1 MTEILLIRT
10 GQTEQDLLNWLIY
23 SPQEQEI
30 IASGE
35 LQNANQLSELTEKA
49 LTRELVVLLP
59 CDQVQLKTVTLPTK
73 WSRKLEQ
80 ALPYML
86 EEDIACDIDDVYIAL
101 GEPTMVDEQHAIKIA
116 LTNRDWFEHWL
127 EVFEQHQLTPYQI
140 VPDALLLPSAEES
153 CVTAIE
159 LNKQWLF
166 KQGDWHISAVES
178 SWLKEYLAALGNPD
192 IKHYSPADQF
202 PEALNLYPQTSDYEL
217 PLALFA
223 KQLDKLKFNLRQ
235 GPYTLKK
242 KTALWW
248 GYWKSAA
255 IISVIALVSSVT
267 IKAVELHQLNSQLEV
282 AKSQVVERY
291 QKAFPGTRVRP
302 HLIKNQI
309 QGALNK
315 VQGVSDAGFLDLTS
329 KLVSVF
335 SQVNEFTPQTLRF
348 DKRRNELRI
357 RARGKDFQTFGK
369 VKAILEQQGV
379 TVEQGSLN
387 NDGDFI
393 VGEIRLRGAQ

>member
-35 LQNANQLSELTEKA
+35 LQNASQLSELTEKA

-59 CDQVQLKTVTLPTK
+59 CDQVQLKTIALPTK
-73 WSRKLEQ
+73 WNRKLEQ

-86 EEDIACDIDDVYIAL
+86 EEDIACDIDDIYIAF
-101 GEPTMVDEQHAIKIA
+101 GEPTIVEEQHVIKVA
-116 LTNRDWFEHWL
+116 LMNRNWFEHWL
-127 EVFEQHQLTPYQI
+127 EVFEQHQLTAYKI
-140 VPDALLLPSAEES
+140 VPDGLLLPHVEEPY
-153 CVTAIE
+153 VAAIE

-166 KQGDWHISAVES
+166 KKGDWHIGAVEP
-178 SWLKEYLAALGNPD
+178 SWLKEYLSALGNPD
-192 IKHYSPADQF
+192 IKNYSPGEQF
-202 PEALNLYPQTSDYEL
+202 PETINLHPQTSDYEL

-223 KQLDKLKFNLRQ
+223 KQLDQLKFNLRQ

-255 IISVIALVSSVT
+255 IVSVIALVASVAV
-267 IKAVELHQLNSQLEV
+267 KALELHQLNSQLEV
-282 AKSQVVERY
+282 AKSQVVERF
-291 QKAFPGTRVRP
+291 QKAFPDTQVRP

-309 QGALNK
+309 QGALDK
-315 VQGVSDAGFLDLTS
+315 VQGVSDADFLDLTS

-379 TVEQGSLN
+379 SVEQGSLN

>member
-59 CDQVQLKTVTLPTK
+59 CDQVQLKTVALPTK

-86 EEDIACDIDDVYIAL
+86 EEDIACDIDDIYIAL
-101 GEPTMVDEQHAIKIA
+101 GEPTMVNEQHAIKIA

-153 CVTAIE
+153 CVTVIE

-178 SWLKEYLAALGNPD
+178 SWLKEYLEALGNPD

-282 AKSQVVERY
+282 AKSQVVARY

-315 VQGVSDAGFLDLTS
+315 VQGVSDASFLDLTS

>member
-73 WSRKLEQ
+73 WNRKLEQ

-86 EEDIACDIDDVYIAL
+86 EEDLACDIDDIYIAL

-178 SWLKEYLAALGNPD
+178 SWLKEYLVALGNPD

-255 IISVIALVSSVT
+255 IISVVALVSSVT

-282 AKSQVVERY
+282 AKSQVVARY

>member
-1 MTEILLIRT
+1 
-10 GQTEQDLLNWLIY
+10 
-23 SPQEQEI
+23 
-30 IASGE
+30 
-35 LQNANQLSELTEKA
+35 
-49 LTRELVVLLP
+49 
-59 CDQVQLKTVTLPTK
+59 
-73 WSRKLEQ
+73 
-80 ALPYML
+80 
-86 EEDIACDIDDVYIAL
+86 
-101 GEPTMVDEQHAIKIA
+101 MVDEQHAIKIA

-140 VPDALLLPSAEES
+140 VPDALLLPGAEES

-178 SWLKEYLAALGNPD
+178 SWLKEYLVALGNPD

>member
-1 MTEILLIRT
+1 
-10 GQTEQDLLNWLIY
+10 
-23 SPQEQEI
+23 
-30 IASGE
+30 
-35 LQNANQLSELTEKA
+35 
-49 LTRELVVLLP
+49 
-59 CDQVQLKTVTLPTK
+59 VTLPTK

-127 EVFEQHQLTPYQI
+127 EVFEQHQLTPYQM
-140 VPDALLLPSAEES
+140 VPDALLLPGAEEP

-166 KQGDWHISAVES
+166 KQGDWHISAVEN
-178 SWLKEYLAALGNPD
+178 SWLNEYLVALGNPD

-202 PEALNLYPQTSDYEL
+202 PEALNSYPQTSDYEL

-315 VQGVSDAGFLDLTS
+315 V
-329 KLVSVF
+329 
-335 SQVNEFTPQTLRF
+335 
-348 DKRRNELRI
+348 
-357 RARGKDFQTFGK
+357 
-369 VKAILEQQGV
+369 
-379 TVEQGSLN
+379 
-387 NDGDFI
+387 
-393 VGEIRLRGAQ
+393 

>member
-35 LQNANQLSELTEKA
+35 LQNASQLSELTEKA
-49 LTRELVVLLP
+49 STRELVVLLP
-59 CDQVQLKTVTLPTK
+59 CDQVQLKTVILPTK
-73 WSRKLEQ
+73 WNRKLEQ

-86 EEDIACDIDDVYIAL
+86 EEDIACDIDDIYIAL
-101 GEPTMVDEQHAIKIA
+101 GEPTMVEAQHAIRVA
-116 LTNRDWFEHWL
+116 LMNRDWFEHWL
-127 EVFEQHQLTPYQI
+127 EVFEQHQLTAHKI
-140 VPDALLLPSAEES
+140 VPDGLLLPSAEEP
-153 CVTAIE
+153 CVAAIE

-166 KQGDWHISAVES
+166 KKGDWHIGAVES
-178 SWLKEYLAALGNPD
+178 SWLKEYLTALGNPD
-192 IKHYSPADQF
+192 IKHYSPAEQF
-202 PEALNLYPQTSDYEL
+202 PETLTLYPQTSDYEL

-223 KQLDKLKFNLRQ
+223 KQLDQLKFNLRQ
-235 GPYTLKK
+235 GPYTIKK

-248 GYWKSAA
+248 GYWKSAT
-255 IISVIALVSSVT
+255 IISVIALLSSVA

-282 AKSQVVERY
+282 AKSQVVERF

-309 QGALNK
+309 QGALDK
-315 VQGVSDAGFLDLTS
+315 VQGTSDAGFLDLTS

-335 SQVNEFTPQTLRF
+335 SQVSEFTPQTLRF

-357 RARGKDFQTFGK
+357 RARAKDFQTFGK

-387 NDGDFI
+387 NDGDYI

>member
-10 GQTEQDLLNWLIY
+10 GQTEHNLLNWLIY

-35 LQNANQLSELTEKA
+35 LQNASQLSELTEKA

-59 CDQVQLKTVTLPTK
+59 CDQVQLKNVALPTK

-86 EEDIACDIDDVYIAL
+86 EEDIACDIDDIYIAL
-101 GEPTMVDEQHAIKIA
+101 GEPTMLAEQHAIRVA
-116 LTNRDWFEHWL
+116 LMNRRWFEHWL

-140 VPDALLLPSAEES
+140 APDALLLPSAEES

-178 SWLKEYLAALGNPD
+178 SWLKEYLVALGNPD

-255 IISVIALVSSVT
+255 IISVVALVSSVT

>member
-1 MTEILLIRT
+1 M
-10 GQTEQDLLNWLIY
+10 
-23 SPQEQEI
+23 
-30 IASGE
+30 
-35 LQNANQLSELTEKA
+35 
-49 LTRELVVLLP
+49 
-59 CDQVQLKTVTLPTK
+59 
-73 WSRKLEQ
+73 
-80 ALPYML
+80 
-86 EEDIACDIDDVYIAL
+86 
-101 GEPTMVDEQHAIKIA
+101 
-116 LTNRDWFEHWL
+116 
-127 EVFEQHQLTPYQI
+127 
-140 VPDALLLPSAEES
+140 
-153 CVTAIE
+153 
-159 LNKQWLF
+159 
-166 KQGDWHISAVES
+166 
-178 SWLKEYLAALGNPD
+178 
-192 IKHYSPADQF
+192 
-202 PEALNLYPQTSDYEL
+202 
-217 PLALFA
+217 
-223 KQLDKLKFNLRQ
+223 RQ

-291 QKAFPGTRVRP
+291 QKAFPCTRVRP

-379 TVEQGSLN
+379 TV
-387 NDGDFI
+387 
-393 VGEIRLRGAQ
+393 